1 MVETDRLAMGRE
13 AGVSEE
19 YKGGMVLFF
28 PDDPHSFGY
37 VDLGGGYLI
46 CAPSG
51 IPAMGLPRE
60 AIDKLPHV
68 AAIIA
73 ERDELRHA
81 GVLSVVSILNLICLS
96 DGECLFCQSVH
107 PKHTET
113 CVVGRAWAEWMRLLP
128 AADLGASD
136 G

>member
-1 MVETDRLAMGRE
+1 M
-13 AGVSEE
+13 SEE

-73 ERDELRHA
+73 ERDELKRMLTA
-81 GVLSVVSILNLICLS
+81 SMDALTIGGAKIVWPPEGES
-96 DGECLFCQSVH
+96 D
-107 PKHTET
+107 
-113 CVVGRAWAEWMRLLP
+113 A
-128 AADLGASD
+128 
-136 G
+136 